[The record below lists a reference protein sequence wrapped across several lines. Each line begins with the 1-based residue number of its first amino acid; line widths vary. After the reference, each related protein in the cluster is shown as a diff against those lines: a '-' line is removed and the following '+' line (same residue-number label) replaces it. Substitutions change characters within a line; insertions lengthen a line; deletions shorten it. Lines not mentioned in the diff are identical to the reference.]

1 MASAREVRRRATGQS
16 SAADKEHV
24 AINASPKH
32 YQSISKSCYVAGF
45 AISASSWIDVIT
57 RGTTSARGNVLLR
70 EARNEN

>member
-45 AISASSWIDVIT
+45 AISAGSWIDVYNT
-57 RGTTSARGNVLLR
+57 KH
-70 EARNEN
+70 NECPGKRSVA